1 MESGFRAKEN
11 IQVHPFRV
19 VALPR
24 STTIGQCTTTAWS
37 QAFVP
42 LAKCQRLYIMPYA
55 AVLTV
60 TAIRGGWTGAIV
72 FFFVGIVF
80 GRRRVAVIETRL
92 SFLGE
97 CFAEFEV

>member
-1 MESGFRAKEN
+1 
-11 IQVHPFRV
+11 
-19 VALPR
+19 
-24 STTIGQCTTTAWS
+24 
-37 QAFVP
+37 
-42 LAKCQRLYIMPYA
+42 MPYA